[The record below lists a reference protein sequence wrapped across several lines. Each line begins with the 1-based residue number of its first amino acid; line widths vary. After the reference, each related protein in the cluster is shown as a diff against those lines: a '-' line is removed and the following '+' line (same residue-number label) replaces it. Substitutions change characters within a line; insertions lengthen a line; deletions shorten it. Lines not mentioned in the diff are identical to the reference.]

1 MKFSLLFASIFEK
14 AVLHRE
20 FVGLSSD
27 KLLAILLTLLL
38 ALLAGCSFVRIGY
51 PQLDTIAEWTAD
63 EYFDLD
69 PEQKHDFRVR
79 FGRFHE
85 WHRYEQL
92 PDYAVFLDGTKARLE
107 TGFTR
112 EDALWVT
119 EGVRARYRTLVTH
132 VADDAAAMLMSVTP
146 AQLDTL
152 QSQWEKLNRRFIRE
166 YRLEASVDEQRR
178 VTGRRALSRIRGWVG
193 HLDDEQEQ
201 QILAWASD
209 LPLIHGPRHQDRL
222 RRQREFLQ
230 LMSQRDDAAQFAARL
245 RSWLLNWEEGRDPA
259 YDRLFY
265 EWTQRQAD
273 LYAAVYRILLPH
285 QRAAV
290 VDRLQGYIND
300 FTQLAERAAA
310 QTAAGR

>member
-14 AVLHRE
+14 AVLHKE
-20 FVGLSSD
+20 FVGAKSD

-92 PDYAVFLDGTKARLE
+92 PDYAVFLAETKARLQR
-107 TGFTR
+107 GLTR

-119 EGVRARYRTLVTH
+119 NGVRARYRTLVTH

-152 QSQWEKLNRRFIRE
+152 QNQWEKLNRRFIRE

-201 QILAWASD
+201 RILAWASD
-209 LPLIHGPRHQDRL
+209 LPLIHGPRHLDRL

-230 LMSQRDDAAQFAARL
+230 LMSQRNDAGRFAARL
-245 RSWLLNWEEGRDPA
+245 RNFLSNWEEGRDPG
-259 YDRLFY
+259 YDRLFN
-265 EWTQRQAD
+265 EWTQQQAD
-273 LYAAVYRILLPH
+273 FYVAVYGILLPH
-285 QRAAV
+285 QREAV
-290 VDRLQGYIND
+290 AERLQGYIND
-300 FTQLAERAAA
+300 FTRLAERPAA